1 MNQYYVVL
9 AVARGACLD
18 IGRKIRM
25 TIMASGPLMAAMVA
39 ENLANQSLGETEYT
53 HAQHVQQLEHAP
65 ALALALAA

>member
-1 MNQYYVVL
+1 MNKYAVVL

-25 TIMASGPLMAAMVA
+25 TITASGPLMAAMVA

-53 HAQHVQQLEHAP
+53 HAQRVTHLEHAP
-65 ALALALAA
+65 ALALAA